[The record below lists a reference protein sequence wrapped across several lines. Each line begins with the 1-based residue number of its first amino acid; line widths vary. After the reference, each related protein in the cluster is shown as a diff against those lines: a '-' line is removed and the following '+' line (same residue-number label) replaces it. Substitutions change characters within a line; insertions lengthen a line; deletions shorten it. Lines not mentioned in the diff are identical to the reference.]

1 MSMCCTFTSQKQF
14 GISSQGIS
22 LNTRVA
28 PKLMP
33 LILFCWP
40 TKSEA
45 GVGDMAVEVE
55 PSRHYA
61 VKFYCRATDE
71 SRGAV

>member
-1 MSMCCTFTSQKQF
+1 MDL
-14 GISSQGIS
+14 S
-22 LNTRVA
+22 LSLSLSPPFYIYTRVA

-33 LILFCWP
+33 PILFCWP

-55 PSRHYA
+55 PSRHYS
-61 VKFYCRATDE
+61 VKFYCPATDE